1 MKKLITVCFLA
12 ASLLMG
18 GATTEAKT
26 TQKKG
31 HKTSS
36 SSSRKSGSGDTEVTK
51 IVKQLWKGIPDH
63 GMNDYTQSCLT
74 PDFFTLADMAYA
86 IPTDNPGGIGSE
98 DFVWYWYNEQDWD
111 ETKARVV
118 SVNPVIKTS
127 DKIVAKVKYNNG
139 WGSSTHDIVLVKLPG
154 SDKWL
159 IDDFDGMKQPLY
171 EYISDIGV
179 KFMNG
184 YANEILADPEVG
196 GYMDASEKQQYLK
209 EVESFKKKF
218 KETYPDGK
226 VRK

>member
-1 MKKLITVCFLA
+1 MKKLITVCLLA

-31 HKTSS
+31 HKTST
-36 SSSRKSGSGDTEVTK
+36 SSSRKSGNGDAEVTK

-63 GMNDYTQSCLT
+63 GINDHTQSCLT
-74 PDFFTLADMAYA
+74 PDFYTLADMAYA
-86 IPTDNPGGIGSE
+86 VPSDYPIGIGSE
-98 DFVWYWYNEQDWD
+98 DFVWYWYNEQDWL
-111 ETKARVV
+111 EEKSRVI
-118 SVNPVIKTS
+118 SVNPGSTTPERIS
-127 DKIVAKVKYNNG
+127 AKVKYTDG
-139 WGSSTHDIVLVKLPG
+139 WSPSTHDIVLVKLPG

-159 IDDFDGMKQPLY
+159 IDDFDGMKQSLY
-171 EYISDIGV
+171 EYVNDIGV

-196 GYMDASEKQQYLK
+196 GYMDASEKQQYLN
-209 EVESFKKKF
+209 EVENFKKKF